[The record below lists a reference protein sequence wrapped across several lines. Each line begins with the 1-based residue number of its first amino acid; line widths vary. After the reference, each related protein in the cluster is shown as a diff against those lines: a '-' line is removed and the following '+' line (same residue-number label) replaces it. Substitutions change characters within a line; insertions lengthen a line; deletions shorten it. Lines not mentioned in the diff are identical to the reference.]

1 MAADPTST
9 AQAFKA
15 FDTNLNLDPAERT
28 EAQDLHNDITDLLK
42 RNNIAVAGFLQGS
55 FARKTMLR
63 PLHDVDKVVILYEDL
78 TGIGPEEMMDK
89 LESVIA
95 EEYPSATFERSRH
108 ALKIT
113 LPDHDFHFD
122 TVPAWE
128 TAGETDDILIANR
141 DSGGWDVSNTRE
153 LIRTVSDHNQSTG
166 GRFIHQVRMA
176 KHAIS
181 RIAGH
186 DIPGLHVESWAF
198 EAITDQIDA
207 EAAVA
212 ATLGMAAHR
221 LGGPYYEPTGVD
233 RISDRLRPA
242 GLAHKTAIEGAA
254 SRAAEAR
261 ALTDAGDDNE
271 AIRIWHDLLGEEFP
285 EPQSATAGDSLRNAF
300 LGGSITSS
308 GGVAQSK
315 AGRQHSQPTRSWRS
329 G

>member
-153 LIRTVSDHNQSTG
+153 LIR
-166 GRFIHQVRMA
+166 
-176 KHAIS
+176 
-181 RIAGH
+181 
-186 DIPGLHVESWAF
+186 
-198 EAITDQIDA
+198 
-207 EAAVA
+207 
-212 ATLGMAAHR
+212 
-221 LGGPYYEPTGVD
+221 
-233 RISDRLRPA
+233 PA
-242 GLAHKTAIEGAA
+242 GGSSTRCAWPSTPSPGSPATTSPVSMS
-254 SRAAEAR
+254 SR
-261 ALTDAGDDNE
+261 
-271 AIRIWHDLLGEEFP
+271 
-285 EPQSATAGDSLRNAF
+285 
-300 LGGSITSS
+300 
-308 GGVAQSK
+308 
-315 AGRQHSQPTRSWRS
+315 GRSRPSPTRSTTRRPSRPPWGWPLTGSEARTTSRPASTASRTVS
-329 G
+329 GRRG